1 MKQKRVPISEVYFH
15 HILPAVG
22 GMLGTSLYVFGDT
35 MLVGRR
41 LGAMG
46 LAALNISIPMINV
59 LNGFG
64 LLLGVGGAS
73 LFSNLMGKQ
82 EPKKAREYFTKS
94 MMAAAG
100 MGLVLLM
107 LSRLFTD
114 RLVLWLGGTD
124 AIYDLS
130 FDYLSTLLLFS
141 PFFLLFAG
149 LTIFVRNDG
158 GSKLAMTAMLS
169 ASVFNVV
176 MDYVFLFP
184 LDRGMQGC
192 ALATGLAPIVG
203 IAILSTH
210 FLSKDNE
217 LLLRFGGRQLG
228 EIAKIGAPSLVL
240 EWSQGLVIFLFN
252 LAFLSLGGESAVSA
266 YGIVANLSLLFTAF
280 LAGVAHGIQPL
291 LSKSHGYGDE
301 GAKLYYG
308 RLAAKGA
315 LVAGFAVAIIGWAI
329 PESLSHIFI
338 EDAPEVV
345 AQSAR
350 GIRLYFPAFL
360 ILGVNLVIT
369 TFLQCQ
375 KLAKEAFVLSLL
387 RGILLVVV
395 LLAGLSRFGGVVGVW
410 LVMPF
415 TELLSFGIAYA
426 KLIPVHQRVVLP
438 FFLST
443 RASEM

>member
-1 MKQKRVPISEVYFH
+1 MKQKRVPIAEVYLH

-22 GMLGTSLYVFGDT
+22 GMLGTSLYVLGDT

-73 LFSNLMGKQ
+73 LFSNLMGKRD
-82 EPKKAREYFTKS
+82 PKTAREFFTKS
-94 MMAAAG
+94 MMAATG
-100 MGLVLLM
+100 VGLLLLVL
-107 LSRLFTD
+107 SRWFTD
-114 RLVLWLGGTD
+114 RLVVWLGGTD

-130 FDYLSTLLLFS
+130 FDYLSTLLVFS
-141 PFFLLFAG
+141 PFFLIFAG

-158 GSKLAMTAMLS
+158 GAKLAMTAMLS

-203 IAILSTH
+203 IAILSLH

-217 LLLRFGGRQLG
+217 LLFRFRGRHLG
-228 EIAKIGAPSLVL
+228 EIARIGAPSLVL

-252 LAFLSLGGESAVSA
+252 LAFLRLGGETAVSA

-280 LAGVAHGIQPL
+280 LAGIAHGIQPL
-291 LSKSHGYGDE
+291 LSKSHGLGDE
-301 GAKLYYG
+301 GAKIYYG

-315 LVAGFAVAIIGWAI
+315 LIAGVAVTVIGWAI
-329 PESLSHIFI
+329 PTTLSHIFI
-338 EDAPEVV
+338 EGSPDVV
-345 AQSAR
+345 AQSVR
-350 GIRLYFPAFL
+350 GIRLYFPAFM
-360 ILGVNLVIT
+360 ILGVNLVVT

-375 KLAKEAFVLSLL
+375 KMAKEAFFLSLM
-387 RGILLVVV
+387 RGIVLVVI
-395 LLAGLSRFGGVVGVW
+395 LLAGLSRLGGVVGVW

-415 TELLSFGIAYA
+415 TELFSFGIAFA
-426 KLIPVHQRVVLP
+426 KWIPVSQRRMLP
-438 FFLST
+438 FFFST